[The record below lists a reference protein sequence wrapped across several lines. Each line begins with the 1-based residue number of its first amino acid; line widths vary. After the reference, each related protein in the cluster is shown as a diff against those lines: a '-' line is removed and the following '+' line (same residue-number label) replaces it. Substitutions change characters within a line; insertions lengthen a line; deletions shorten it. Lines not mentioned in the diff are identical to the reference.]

1 MIGLLVKKAFKN
13 LEIYDFELIFFPLVL
28 VSTINFFSFLFNL
41 SYLDNSIGWITNYS
55 ETNNIF
61 LSGRLAGFQGSGPNV
76 AGTIFGLL
84 TILSFYFYRKTEK
97 KIYIFLI
104 LLNLFLF
111 IISYSRGSYLAL
123 ILVSIIYVLSK
134 IENSKIKTI
143 YISGILISSLAL
155 LYFGPSEIIL
165 KENDRSLL
173 ANIAISNIEITNG
186 VGGGKYVEKI
196 YETYLL
202 SVDPD
207 LLEENLK
214 ITLNKVELGI
224 TPEEYR
230 DTDIEFFIGTSGG
243 GFEILQQY
251 FIVDQ
256 CSDDR
261 NTCQYLRVDEDT
273 VINFLKIFRL
283 PNQDLVQNAI
293 NKCVDNSKK
302 LITRGEFA
310 CLAFELNVLGNN
322 LNFYDY

>member
-1 MIGLLVKKAFKN
+1 M
-13 LEIYDFELIFFPLVL
+13 
-28 VSTINFFSFLFNL
+28 
-41 SYLDNSIGWITNYS
+41 
-55 ETNNIF
+55 
-61 LSGRLAGFQGSGPNV
+61 
-76 AGTIFGLL
+76 
-84 TILSFYFYRKTEK
+84 
-97 KIYIFLI
+97 
-104 LLNLFLF
+104 
-111 IISYSRGSYLAL
+111 AL

-196 YETYLL
+196 YEPYLL

-261 NTCQYLRVDEDT
+261 NTCQYLRVREDT
-273 VINFLKIFRL
+273 VVNFLNLFKLNDENLTQDALSTVSYTHLTL
-283 PNQDLVQNAI
+283 PTIA
-293 NKCVDNSKK
+293 
-302 LITRGEFA
+302 
-310 CLAFELNVLGNN
+310 
-322 LNFYDY
+322 